1 MLCAFLCFIDILEEL
16 YFPYFFFQTR
26 MLQYLIQE
34 DLFYVSFIMYL
45 IFLVCHSLPLVLVG
59 SRSIVQLKLLSKI
72 V

>member
-1 MLCAFLCFIDILEEL
+1 MLE
-16 YFPYFFFQTR
+16 
-26 MLQYLIQE
+26 YLIQE

-45 IFLVCHSLPLVLVG
+45 IFLVCHSVPLVLVG